1 MIALI
6 AVLLFSLAP
15 VQDNDRLKQT
25 WKGPDGSAL
34 QELFKDDASPATAP
48 QNSAAAVVR
57 FTPGAD
63 SGVIKSLSEALGNTV
78 EERTALAEAFTQFK
92 QGYEAEAAKAGK
104 ANNLAVTMTFFIVS
118 NAVAYHQTDMPSD
131 EDTIKMSQALEQKM
145 ARVASFRAMTNSEKL
160 RMHDWL
166 LCMGGFALTNY
177 LSAKQTGDAQGLATI
192 KQFSDYALRLALG
205 VDAAKLTLAGPRII
219 LQAEK

>member
-48 QNSAAAVVR
+48 QNSAAVVR

-63 SGVIKSLSEALGNTV
+63 SGVIKSLSEALGSTV
-78 EERTALAEAFTQFK
+78 EERAALAEAFTQFK